1 MIVAGLGA
9 RARPLPDGAENC
21 ALLMACASSAGV
33 AACEA
38 PRLAACEAPRFAA
51 SAASATINAAQNTA
65 ALSPRAQQPIRNVP
79 GIWTTLKD
87 GPRMPM
93 QAARRQARSWLC
105 QNDVS

>member
-21 ALLMACASSAGV
+21 ALLMACAPSAGV
-33 AACEA
+33 
-38 PRLAACEAPRFAA
+38 AACEAPRFAA
-51 SAASATINAAQNTA
+51 SAASATINAAQNSAA